1 MKDENEGRKSQAKR
15 PQEKRR
21 MRGTVSSLG
30 PSRAFLIRRERKKKR
45 GKKGQLFAI
54 EMGNSC
60 YPKRKGER
68 RKSKRKR
75 ERSGG
80 QNPPKTI

>member
-1 MKDENEGRKSQAKR
+1 M
-15 PQEKRR
+15 
-21 MRGTVSSLG
+21 SSLG

-60 YPKRKGER
+60 YPKRKREEKVREKER
-68 RKSKRKR
+68 DLEDRIPQRPSD
-75 ERSGG
+75 
-80 QNPPKTI
+80 

>member
-1 MKDENEGRKSQAKR
+1 M
-15 PQEKRR
+15 
-21 MRGTVSSLG
+21 SSLG

-60 YPKRKGER
+60 YPE
-68 RKSKRKR
+68 RKR
-75 ERSGG
+75 EEKVREKERDLEDRIPQRPSD
-80 QNPPKTI
+80 

>member
-1 MKDENEGRKSQAKR
+1 M
-15 PQEKRR
+15 
-21 MRGTVSSLG
+21 SSLG

-60 YPKRKGER
+60 YLKEK
-68 RKSKRKR
+68 KR
-75 ERSGG
+75 EEKARKKERDLEDRIPQRPSD
-80 QNPPKTI
+80 